1 LWPIP
6 NSFSTGILKLS
17 TNDYHIVILFL
28 FLYFSSGIFDD
39 DTCKAGTINHGVVL
53 VGYGRANGTDYWI
66 ARNSWGTSWGLNG
79 YILMKRNVNIC
90 RIADFAFLATI

>member
-1 LWPIP
+1 L
-6 NSFSTGILKLS
+6 
-17 TNDYHIVILFL
+17 YEIVSLF
-28 FLYFSSGIFDD
+28 YFSSGIFDD